1 MTLFQKDFNVDTM
14 LAGGKTTYDD
24 IPKHK
29 LKQLLMSRDEE
40 ISTNLVSQLHDLR
53 RLEKSDRLLEMA
65 KRKLKKLNKE
75 IKSIKEEWSTATH
88 KIATEN
94 SELHNEI
101 KELKTNRQD
110 AHTEHHRREQD
121 WYSSYM
127 IKKGDIDKLQA
138 ENKELKEKLKKLKKE
153 KEFFEKEFHFTLDC
167 QVKEGDQYEEEIDKL
182 REVIL
187 DLNQQLR
194 ASHEVSAVHIKRA
207 TELTSTEREID
218 KVCSRIQTPDDLGH
232 LMGNTEIKELKE
244 QIEINSKLYKSLEKS
259 NEMKV
264 KTLQTE
270 IKCMELR
277 HDYTMEWTDYYMG
290 CDTVHHWR
298 EFIEEKAHK
307 QGTWDEIMVFFDD

>member
-14 LAGGKTTYDD
+14 LAGGKTPYDD

-75 IKSIKEEWSTATH
+75 
-88 KIATEN
+88 N
-94 SELHNEI
+94 

-153 KEFFEKEFHFTLDC
+153 KDAFEKEFHFTLDC

-232 LMGNTEIKELKE
+232 LMGNTENKELKE

-259 NEMKV
+259 NEIKV
-264 KTLQTE
+264 KHLQTE

-277 HDYTMEWTDYYMG
+277 HDYTMEYIQDWDSIH
-290 CDTVHHWR
+290 DWR
-298 EFIEEKAHK
+298 EELEEKAHK
-307 QGTWDEIMVFFDD
+307 RGTWDEIMVFFDD

>member
-14 LAGGKTTYDD
+14 LAGGKTPYDD

-75 IKSIKEEWSTATH
+75 
-88 KIATEN
+88 N
-94 SELHNEI
+94 

-153 KEFFEKEFHFTLDC
+153 KDAFEKEFHFTLDC

-194 ASHEVSAVHIKRA
+194 ASREVSAVNIKRA

-232 LMGNTEIKELKE
+232 LMGNTTP
-244 QIEINSKLYKSLEKS
+244 S
-259 NEMKV
+259 
-264 KTLQTE
+264 
-270 IKCMELR
+270 
-277 HDYTMEWTDYYMG
+277 
-290 CDTVHHWR
+290 
-298 EFIEEKAHK
+298 
-307 QGTWDEIMVFFDD
+307 

>member
-14 LAGGKTTYDD
+14 LAGGKTPYDD

-65 KRKLKKLNKE
+65 KGKLKKLN
-75 IKSIKEEWSTATH
+75 
-88 KIATEN
+88 TEN
-94 SELHNEI
+94 
-101 KELKTNRQD
+101 
-110 AHTEHHRREQD
+110 
-121 WYSSYM
+121 
-127 IKKGDIDKLQA
+127 
-138 ENKELKEKLKKLKKE
+138 
-153 KEFFEKEFHFTLDC
+153 
-167 QVKEGDQYEEEIDKL
+167 
-182 REVIL
+182 
-187 DLNQQLR
+187 
-194 ASHEVSAVHIKRA
+194 
-207 TELTSTEREID
+207 
-218 KVCSRIQTPDDLGH
+218 
-232 LMGNTEIKELKE
+232 KELKE

-259 NEMKV
+259 NEIKV
-264 KTLQTE
+264 KHLEIE

-307 QGTWDEIMVFFDD
+307 QGTWDEIMLFFDD

>member
-1 MTLFQKDFNVDTM
+1 MTLFQKDFNVDKM
-14 LAGGKTTYDD
+14 LAELKTPYDD

-29 LKQLLMSRDEE
+29 LRKLLIERDEE
-40 ISTNLVSQLHDLR
+40 ITTHIAEIR
-53 RLEKSDRLLEMA
+53 TLEKSDRLLEMA

-75 IKSIKEEWSTATH
+75 
-88 KIATEN
+88 N
-94 SELHNEI
+94 
-101 KELKTNRQD
+101 KELKTNRRD
-110 AHTEHHRREQD
+110 AHTEHHRREQG
-121 WYSSYM
+121 WYSSYK
-127 IKKGDIDKLQA
+127 IKTEDIDKLQA

-153 KEFFEKEFHFTLDC
+153 KDAFEKEFHFTLDC
-167 QVKEGDQYEEEIDKL
+167 QVKEGDKYEEEIDKL

-207 TELTSTEREID
+207 TELTSMEMEID

-232 LMGNTEIKELKE
+232 LMGNTENKELKE

-277 HDYTMEWTDYYMG
+277 HDYTMEYIQEWDSIH
-290 CDTVHHWR
+290 DWR
-298 EFIEEKAHK
+298 EELEEKAHK
-307 QGTWDEIMVFFDD
+307 RGTWDEIMLFFDD